1 MDAVSSL
8 KEHMMTTRSDESSLL
23 LDKNVSENLH
33 LNETNRHKKYID
45 PIKAEKRI
53 KLRNRRNKTAEI
65 FFSMIIIFIIFIL
78 GLLLYETISTSIG
91 WLDVD
96 FLLGRLSIRPEKA
109 GIKSVI
115 IGSALLMVVVAP
127 VTLAAGVAT
136 AIFLEEYAK
145 KGRANALISVNI
157 ANLAGV
163 PSVIFGL
170 LGLTVFG
177 RLFNLGS
184 SILAGGLT
192 LSLLVLPNVVVSSQ
206 EAIKAV
212 PNYLREASYGLGAS
226 KWTTVRKIVLPSA
239 IPGIMT
245 GSILALSRAIGETA
259 PLVVLGIPTL
269 ILKTPGSIM
278 DDFTALPIQIYYW
291 TLDTVLTAE
300 YANLAAATIIVL
312 LTILFLLNSVAII
325 IRNKFQRRY

>member
-1 MDAVSSL
+1 MDA
-8 KEHMMTTRSDESSLL
+8 
-23 LDKNVSENLH
+23 NVNTLH
-33 LNETNRHKKYID
+33 QKRNEILHSNKKYID
-45 PIKAEKRI
+45 LNKAQERLARR
-53 KLRNRRNKTAEI
+53 KLVNNMAQVI
-65 FFSMIIIFIIFIL
+65 FSLTIIFIIFVL
-78 GLLLYETISTSIG
+78 GLLLYNIITSSIG
-91 WLDVD
+91 WLDWE
-96 FLLGRLSIRPEKA
+96 FLTGRLSIRAEKA

-115 IGSALLMVVVAP
+115 LGSAMLMVVVAP
-127 VTLAAGVAT
+127 VTLVIGVAT

-145 KGRANALISVNI
+145 KGPLHSLISINI
-157 ANLAGV
+157 SNLAGV

-177 RLFNLGS
+177 RMFGLGS

-212 PNYLREASYGLGAS
+212 PNYLREASYGLGAT

-269 ILKTPGSIM
+269 ILKSPESFL

-291 TLDTVLTAE
+291 TLDTVLTKE
-300 YANLAAATIIVL
+300 YANLAAATIVVLLIVL
-312 LTILFLLNSVAII
+312 FILNSAAIV